1 MKIGFIGVGNMG
13 APMAVNLVAAGHD
26 VTGYDI
32 VTTMPA
38 GVKTSSSG
46 VEAVKGA
53 EVVITM
59 LPAAIDVE
67 EVAFEVIPAME
78 KGALFIDGSTAGVA
92 CAKRVAEIAK
102 AAGVRAIDA
111 PVSGGIGGAQAA
123 TLTFMVGGD
132 KTDFDACQNLFS
144 IMGQKAVYCGET
156 GKGQAVKICNNMI
169 AGVSMVVT
177 CEAIALADKL
187 GLDRQTVFDVVST
200 STGKTWVMNDY
211 CPMPG
216 IGPKSPSD
224 NNYQP
229 GFTADLMIKD
239 LRLSQEAAISV
250 DADTPMGARA
260 AEVFAQYVEQEDGS
274 GRDFSSIL
282 QRFEKR
288 GRS

>member
-13 APMAVNLVAAGHD
+13 SPMAAHLAAAGHD
-26 VTGYDI
+26 VTGHDI
-32 VTTMPA
+32 VTSMPE
-38 GVKTSSSG
+38 GVKTATSG
-46 VEAVKGA
+46 SEAVQGA

-59 LPAAIDVE
+59 LPAATDVE
-67 EVAFEVIPAME
+67 EVAAQVIPKMD

-92 CAKRVAEIAK
+92 CATRVAEIAQTH
-102 AAGVRAIDA
+102 GVRAMDA
-111 PVSGGIGGAQAA
+111 PVSGGIGGAHAA

-132 KTDFDACQNLFS
+132 KADFDACQDLFS
-144 IMGQKAVYCGET
+144 LMGQKAVYCGET

-169 AGVSMVVT
+169 AGVSMVAT

-187 GLDRQTVFDVVST
+187 GLERETVFDVVST

-216 IGPKSPSD
+216 VGPKTPSD
-224 NNYQP
+224 NDYQP

-239 LRLSQEAAISV
+239 LRLSQDAARSV

-260 AEVFAQYVEQEDGS
+260 AEVFAQYVEDEDGS
-274 GRDFSSIL
+274 GRDFSAML
-282 QRFEKR
+282 TRFEKR
-288 GRS
+288 GRG

>member
-13 APMAVNLVAAGHD
+13 GPMAANLVAAGHE
-26 VTGYDI
+26 VTGFDI
-32 VTTMPA
+32 VTTMPD
-38 GVKTSSSG
+38 GVTTASSG
-46 VEAVKGA
+46 VEAVRGA

-59 LPAAIDVE
+59 LPAASDVE
-67 EVAFEVIPAME
+67 EVAAQVIPAME

-92 CAKRVAEIAK
+92 CATHVAEIAQ
-102 AAGVRAIDA
+102 ANGVRAIDA

-132 KTDFDACQNLFS
+132 KADFDACQELFS

-216 IGPKSPSD
+216 IGPKTPSD
-224 NNYQP
+224 NDYQP

-239 LRLSQEAAISV
+239 LRLSQDAATAV

-274 GRDFSSIL
+274 GRDFSAML
-282 QRFEKR
+282 KRFEKR
-288 GRS
+288 GRG

>member
-13 APMAVNLVAAGHD
+13 GPMALNLVNAGHD

-32 VTTMPA
+32 VTSMPD
-38 GVKTSSSG
+38 GVKTATS
-46 VEAVKGA
+46 AVDAVQGA

-59 LPAAIDVE
+59 LPAASDVE
-67 EVAFEVIPAME
+67 EVATAVIPAMAR
-78 KGALFIDGSTAGVA
+78 GSLFIDGSTAGVA
-92 CAKRVAEIAK
+92 CAHHVAKIAE
-102 AAGVRAIDA
+102 ANGVRSIDA

-132 KTDFDACQNLFS
+132 KDDFDACQDLFAV
-144 IMGQKAVYCGET
+144 MGQKAVYCGET
-156 GKGQAVKICNNMI
+156 GKGQAVKVCNNMI

-177 CEAIALADKL
+177 CEAIALADRL

-216 IGPKSPSD
+216 IGPNAPSD
-224 NNYQP
+224 NDYKP

-239 LRLSQEAAISV
+239 LRLSQDAAKSV

-260 AEVFAQYVEQEDGS
+260 TEVFAQYVEKENGS
-274 GRDFSSIL
+274 GRDFSSL
-282 QRFEKR
+282 LERFEKR
-288 GRS
+288 SRH

>member
-13 APMAVNLVAAGHD
+13 SPMAAHLAAAGHE
-26 VTGYDI
+26 VTGHDI
-32 VTTMPA
+32 VTSMPD
-38 GVKTSSSG
+38 GVKTAGTG

-59 LPAAIDVE
+59 LPAAADVE
-67 EVAFEVIPAME
+67 EVASQVIPAMD
-78 KGALFIDGSTAGVA
+78 KGSLFIDGSTAGVA
-92 CAKRVAEIAK
+92 CATRVAEIAK
-102 AAGVRAIDA
+102 AHGVRAMDA
-111 PVSGGIGGAQAA
+111 PVSGGIGGAHAA

-132 KTDFDACQNLFS
+132 KADFDACKDLFS
-144 IMGQKAVYCGET
+144 LMGQKAVYCGET

-187 GLDRQTVFDVVST
+187 GLDRETVFDVVST

-216 IGPKSPSD
+216 VGPKTPSD
-224 NNYQP
+224 NDYKP

-239 LRLSQEAAISV
+239 LRLSQDAAKSV

-260 AEVFAQYVEQEDGS
+260 TEVFAQYVEQEDGS
-274 GRDFSSIL
+274 GRDFSAML
-282 QRFEKR
+282 TRFEKR
-288 GRS
+288 GRG

>member
-1 MKIGFIGVGNMG
+1 MKIGFIGLGNMG
-13 APMAVNLVAAGHD
+13 NPMAAHLAKSGHD

-32 VTTMPA
+32 ATRMPD
-38 GVKTSSSG
+38 GVKTAASG
-46 VEAVKGA
+46 VDAVRGA

-59 LPAAIDVE
+59 LPAASDVF
-67 EVAFEVIPAME
+67 EVAEAVIPSME

-92 CAKRVAEIAK
+92 CATRVAEIAQ
-102 AAGVRAIDA
+102 ANGVRALDA

-132 KTDFDACQNLFS
+132 KADFDACEALFS
-144 IMGQKAVYCGET
+144 LMGQKAVYCGET

-216 IGPKSPSD
+216 IGPNAPSD
-224 NNYQP
+224 
-229 GFTADLMIKD
+229 KD
-239 LRLSQEAAISV
+239 RKSV
-250 DADTPMGARA
+250 
-260 AEVFAQYVEQEDGS
+260 V
-274 GRDFSSIL
+274 
-282 QRFEKR
+282 
-288 GRS
+288 

>member
-13 APMAVNLVAAGHD
+13 SPMAAHLAAAGHD
-26 VTGYDI
+26 VTGHDI
-32 VTTMPA
+32 VTSMPE
-38 GVKTSSSG
+38 GVKTATSG
-46 VEAVKGA
+46 SEAVQGA

-59 LPAAIDVE
+59 LPAATDVE
-67 EVAFEVIPAME
+67 EVAAQVIPKMD

-92 CAKRVAEIAK
+92 CAKRVAEIAQTH
-102 AAGVRAIDA
+102 GVRAMDA
-111 PVSGGIGGAQAA
+111 PVSGGIGGAHAA

-132 KTDFDACQNLFS
+132 KADFDACQDLFS
-144 IMGQKAVYCGET
+144 LMGQKAVYCGET

-169 AGVSMVVT
+169 AGVSMVAT

-187 GLDRQTVFDVVST
+187 GLERETVFDVVST

-216 IGPKSPSD
+216 VGPKTPSD
-224 NNYQP
+224 NDYQP

-239 LRLSQEAAISV
+239 LRLSQDAARSV

-260 AEVFAQYVEQEDGS
+260 AEVFAQYVEDEDGS
-274 GRDFSSIL
+274 GRDFSAML
-282 QRFEKR
+282 TRFEKR
-288 GRS
+288 GRG